1 MDKIG
6 KTEKMFFKGL
16 LVFLLFWY
24 SKVFAYIPIYLF
36 KMDVDNMSTSSY
48 VLLNA
53 FCSLMIAIILFIIY
67 RKDLKQELKI
77 FLSKKMECMN
87 QGFYYY
93 GIGMLVMIASNLI
106 INIGLNGGGA
116 NNEEAVQSMI
126 KSLPL
131 VMIFTAGI
139 LAPFTEELVFRKAL
153 KDFIKSP
160 VIFAFCSFLL
170 FGGAHVFNS
179 AETILDYLYI
189 IPYGA
194 LGAAFAF
201 AYSKTDTVFTSMTL
215 HMLHNTLLTIISILL

>member
-1 MDKIG
+1 
-6 KTEKMFFKGL
+6 
-16 LVFLLFWY
+16 
-24 SKVFAYIPIYLF
+24 
-36 KMDVDNMSTSSY
+36 
-48 VLLNA
+48 
-53 FCSLMIAIILFIIY
+53 
-67 RKDLKQELKI
+67 
-77 FLSKKMECMN
+77 
-87 QGFYYY
+87 
-93 GIGMLVMIASNLI
+93 
-106 INIGLNGGGA
+106 
-116 NNEEAVQSMI
+116 MI